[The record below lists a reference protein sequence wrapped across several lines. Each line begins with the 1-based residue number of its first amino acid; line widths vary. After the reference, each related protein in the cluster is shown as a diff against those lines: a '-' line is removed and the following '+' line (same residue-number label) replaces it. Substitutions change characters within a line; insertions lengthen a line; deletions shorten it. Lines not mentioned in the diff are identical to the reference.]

1 MWRESYAL
9 PAIKTP
15 WSAGT
20 DGSFSPISKQSS
32 TGSIPLADPC
42 RPDNVS
48 GPGGGIAVRE
58 EKGEDE
64 GRLMLQSTEIFDFHL
79 TILNIYDIVNRR

>member
-1 MWRESYAL
+1 LEEKNVR
-9 PAIKTP
+9 PPP
-15 WSAGT
+15 W
-20 DGSFSPISKQSS
+20 
-32 TGSIPLADPC
+32 L
-42 RPDNVS
+42 DNVS
-48 GPGGGIAVRE
+48 GPGGGITVRE

>member
-1 MWRESYAL
+1 MYLVLEAEL
-9 PAIKTP
+9 
-15 WSAGT
+15 
-20 DGSFSPISKQSS
+20 QS
-32 TGSIPLADPC
+32 G
-42 RPDNVS
+42 
-48 GPGGGIAVRE
+48 E

>member
-1 MWRESYAL
+1 MEEKNVR
-9 PAIKTP
+9 PPP
-15 WSAGT
+15 W
-20 DGSFSPISKQSS
+20 
-32 TGSIPLADPC
+32 
-42 RPDNVS
+42 PDNVS
-48 GPGGGIAVRE
+48 GSGGGIAVRE

>member
-1 MWRESYAL
+1 MSL
-9 PAIKTP
+9 PSSSPFSSLTAIPPP
-15 WSAGT
+15 W
-20 DGSFSPISKQSS
+20 
-32 TGSIPLADPC
+32 
-42 RPDNVS
+42 PDNVS